1 MNSLPHTVCVR
12 VSRHCNAC
20 CSFCLAPADGTAVNE
35 FTLKN
40 RLDWLLS
47 AGVKTIHFCG
57 GEPTIHPCL
66 PALLM
71 HVTAIGAASRI
82 TTNGIEISD
91 DVITALRATNTHVK
105 LSLHGD
111 RSHHNKIIGCD
122 GFDHAVRNLQRFQ
135 KIGVPV
141 SVQTTLIAGGK
152 GVLDWA
158 IDFCLRQNVRRL
170 SFLPFIARG
179 RGAEVR
185 HKYALSTFD
194 RSMLRNLVKQKR
206 RVLSN
211 RLDVRWLDMSASR
224 LCVVEV
230 DGRILIERGSEGL
243 DHFVGNIDDILGPQ
257 KNNSITH

>member
-1 MNSLPHTVCVR
+1 
-12 VSRHCNAC
+12 VS
-20 CSFCLAPADGTAVNE
+20 
-35 FTLKN
+35 
-40 RLDWLLS
+40 
-47 AGVKTIHFCG
+47 
-57 GEPTIHPCL
+57 
-66 PALLM
+66 
-71 HVTAIGAASRI
+71 
-82 TTNGIEISD
+82 EIY
-91 DVITALRATNTHVK
+91 VYTHVK

-122 GFDHAVRNLQRFQ
+122 GFDHTVRNLQRLQ

-141 SVQTTLIAGGK
+141 SVQTTLIARGEW
-152 GVLDWA
+152 VLDWA

-185 HKYALSTFD
+185 HKYVLSTFD

-224 LCVVEV
+224 LCVIEV
-230 DGRILIERGSEGL
+230 DGRILIERGNEGL